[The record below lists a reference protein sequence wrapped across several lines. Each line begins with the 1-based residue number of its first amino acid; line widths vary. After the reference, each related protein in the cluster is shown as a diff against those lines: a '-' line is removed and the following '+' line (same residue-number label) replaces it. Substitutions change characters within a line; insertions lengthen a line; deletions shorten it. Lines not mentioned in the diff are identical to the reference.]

1 MTADI
6 FDRQSFIHIIFAD
19 IFPDQKNSRVFLR
32 TVRNFLKKIFC
43 FINKSL
49 VKFTEGKTSV
59 DCFRN
64 SFRIAGTWNLLLMTC
79 ILQTEKKLV
88 VQVFDR
94 ILKKFAVVGKTLEK
108 LFQQSGCGIL
118 INIRQC
124 LGKYGGR

>member
-64 SFRIAGTWNLLLMTC
+64 SFRIAGTWNFLLMTC
-79 ILQTEKKLV
+79 ILKTEKKLV
-88 VQVFDR
+88 LQVFDR

-108 LFQQSGCGIL
+108 LF
-118 INIRQC
+118 
-124 LGKYGGR
+124 